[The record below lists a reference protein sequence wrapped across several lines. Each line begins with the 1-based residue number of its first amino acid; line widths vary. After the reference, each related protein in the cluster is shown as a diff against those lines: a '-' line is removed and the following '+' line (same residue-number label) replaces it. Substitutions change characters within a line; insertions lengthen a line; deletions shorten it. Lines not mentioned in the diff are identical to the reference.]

1 VNEKYGPNDSVIP
14 GVPKT
19 AETILQTKKK
29 NFFSE
34 NFFHFSRLDLGTA

>member
-29 NFFSE
+29 LFFGEFFSL
-34 NFFHFSRLDLGTA
+34 FSP